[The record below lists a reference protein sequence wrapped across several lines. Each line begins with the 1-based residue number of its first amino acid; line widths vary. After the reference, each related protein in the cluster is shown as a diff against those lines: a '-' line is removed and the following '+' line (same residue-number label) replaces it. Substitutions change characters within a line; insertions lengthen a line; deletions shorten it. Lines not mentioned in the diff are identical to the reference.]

1 MLFRSVQ
8 PEGGLQVAGMWG
20 HREGQAAG
28 VLPGTLPP
36 CAYCTFSKK
45 VCVGP
50 SPTSKVNDTR
60 GTSSSLSASS
70 PLQKQSTRRAAQ
82 AHATESKGACCLS
95 TWLSKPA
102 SPPCPGA
109 RAVVRHRFWWSSVST
124 SRLDQDPQDAWQS
137 KAEEGFHHSTLRN
150 IPSGHCRAQDTAG
163 HKALRMPKS
172 KQVPPPALPHG
183 QIPGRSTQW
192 RLTKTA
198 TSLGALLA
206 VPLGVISGVMC
217 SRVTQ
222 EGRILARSLMTTWP
236 CCPSM
241 GQHSPGETPG
251 CKENSRADK

>member
-1 MLFRSVQ
+1 
-8 PEGGLQVAGMWG
+8 
-20 HREGQAAG
+20 
-28 VLPGTLPP
+28 
-36 CAYCTFSKK
+36 
-45 VCVGP
+45 
-50 SPTSKVNDTR
+50 
-60 GTSSSLSASS
+60 
-70 PLQKQSTRRAAQ
+70 
-82 AHATESKGACCLS
+82 
-95 TWLSKPA
+95 
-102 SPPCPGA
+102 
-109 RAVVRHRFWWSSVST
+109 
-124 SRLDQDPQDAWQS
+124 
-137 KAEEGFHHSTLRN
+137 
-150 IPSGHCRAQDTAG
+150 
-163 HKALRMPKS
+163 MPKS

-222 EGRILARSLMTTWP
+222 EGWILARSLMTTWP

>member
-1 MLFRSVQ
+1 MTQGEPPLHCPHPVPCKSKAQ
-8 PEGGLQVAGMWG
+8 GGPLRLTPQRA
-20 HREGQAAG
+20 
-28 VLPGTLPP
+28 
-36 CAYCTFSKK
+36 K
-45 VCVGP
+45 VRAVSAHGCP
-50 SPTSKVNDTR
+50 SP
-60 GTSSSLSASS
+60 
-70 PLQKQSTRRAAQ
+70 P
-82 AHATESKGACCLS
+82 
-95 TWLSKPA
+95 
-102 SPPCPGA
+102 PPCPGA

-241 GQHSPGETPG
+241 GQHSPGRHPAAKRIAERT
-251 CKENSRADK
+251 SRTERWGSAKGKGSERLWVVLVLVSG